1 MPCIESMALADITH
15 TGFEVLA
22 ALPYREVRMAL
33 AASTTTPT
41 VIVDQLAHDHDPHVR
56 RFALAHTSDRST
68 VQTATAP
75 GREGLLASSAHTN
88 PLTPLD
94 HLVAGLDSPDRG
106 VKLAAWCNPSTPLE
120 KRMTLSPQTATMITK
135 VGGSLADQVVRA
147 HALVLTNPWMLED
160 PARWDG
166 NIRRALA
173 ALPGASAG
181 SLNQILAAGA
191 SGRAAVKAH
200 PSLNPTLNSA
210 TGELGELV
218 AAGSPAVDV
227 ALVSNPG
234 NGIDVAQAVLARTE
248 PEPEPIV
255 IGLAVRRFGARVL
268 ASVND
273 DRGTA
278 DAWSGTRFGAA
289 AWFAPALGFVTR
301 GFRKDVREIEAASEI
316 LGSSRQAWETFV
328 ALLPSW
334 HEGTVEA
341 AYAAT
346 QV

>member
-15 TGFEVLA
+15 IGFEVLA
-22 ALPYREVRMAL
+22 ALPYRGIRTAL

-41 VIVDQLAHDHDPHVR
+41 AIVDQLAHDHDPNVR
-56 RFALAHTSDRST
+56 RFALSHTSDRSALHA
-68 VQTATAP
+68 ATLP
-75 GREGLLASSAHTN
+75 GREGLIASSAHAN
-88 PLTPLD
+88 PLSPVD
-94 HLVAGLDSPDRG
+94 HLVAGLSSLDRG
-106 VKLAAWCNPSTPLE
+106 VRLAAWCNPSTPLE
-120 KRMTLSPQTATMITK
+120 KRATLSPQTATTITR

-147 HALVLTNPWMLED
+147 HALVLANPWMLED

-173 ALPGASAG
+173 ALPGASAC

-200 PSLNPTLNSA
+200 PALNPTLNLTA
-210 TGELGELV
+210 GEIEELV

-227 ALVSNPG
+227 ELVKNPG
-234 NGIDVAQAVLARTE
+234 YGIDVARAVLVRTE

-268 ASVND
+268 VGVD
-273 DRGTA
+273 DYRGPA
-278 DAWSGTRFGAA
+278 DTWSGTRFGAA
-289 AWFAPALGFVTR
+289 SWFAPALGFVTR
-301 GFRKDVREIEAASEI
+301 GFQKDVREIEAASEI

-334 HEGTVEA
+334 HEGAVEA

>member
-22 ALPYREVRMAL
+22 ALPSRGIRMAL

-41 VIVDQLAHDHDPHVR
+41 VIVDQLVHDHDPGIR
-56 RFALAHTSDRST
+56 RFALARTSDRPALHA
-68 VQTATAP
+68 ATLP
-75 GREGLLASSAHTN
+75 GREGLIAVAAHAN
-88 PLTPLD
+88 PLSPID
-94 HLVAGLDSPDRG
+94 HLVAGLDSKDRG
-106 VKLAAWCNPSTPLE
+106 VRLAAWCNPSTPLE
-120 KRMTLSPQTATMITK
+120 QRTTLSSQTATMITR

-147 HALVLTNPWMLED
+147 HALVLANPWMLED

-173 ALPGASAG
+173 ALPGASSAA
-181 SLNQILAAGA
+181 LNEILAAGA

-200 PSLNPTLNSA
+200 PALNPTLDLTS
-210 TGELGELV
+210 GEIDELV
-218 AAGSPAVDV
+218 AAGSPAIDV
-227 ALVSNPG
+227 ELVKTPG
-234 NGIDVAQAVLARTE
+234 NSIEVARAVLARTE

-268 ASVND
+268 V
-273 DRGTA
+273 GTTA
-278 DAWSGTRFGAA
+278 DSGPVDTWSGTRVGAA
-289 AWFAPALGFVTR
+289 SWFAPALGFVTR
-301 GFRKDVREIEAASEI
+301 GFPKDVREIEAASEI

-334 HEGTVEA
+334 HEGAVDA
-341 AYAAT
+341 AHAAV